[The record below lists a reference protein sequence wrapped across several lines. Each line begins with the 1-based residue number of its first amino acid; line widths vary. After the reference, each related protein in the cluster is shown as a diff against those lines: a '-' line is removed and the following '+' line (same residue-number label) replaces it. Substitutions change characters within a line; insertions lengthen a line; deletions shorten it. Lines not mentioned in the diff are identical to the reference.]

1 MGQIVIKKIYFS
13 QMAKTTGSG
22 YTLIRGNFRNFRTK
36 ANWLVQETVK
46 NCSRDGLYNIL
57 NYKN

>member
-1 MGQIVIKKIYFS
+1 
-13 QMAKTTGSG
+13 MAKTTGSG
-22 YTLIRGNFRNFRTK
+22 YTLIRGNFRNLRTK